1 VIGPSNAEGVD
12 WEVRAF
18 FTKSGGVLAEDPV
31 TGSLNAGAALY
42 LYGAGLAS
50 GDYVAAQGRCVGADG
65 RVYVSRDEEGVWIGG
80 AVRMVAGGGV
90 LAG

>member
-1 VIGPSNAEGVD
+1 
-12 WEVRAF
+12 
-18 FTKSGGVLAEDPV
+18 
-31 TGSLNAGAALY
+31 
-42 LYGAGLAS
+42 
-50 GDYVAAQGRCVGADG
+50 VGADG